1 MSGERG
7 IERRKGN
14 QAGRVLVKTDERH
27 GPRGAGL
34 LWLMGAIVQ
43 EALAAL
49 RFNRMRSVLTTVSLG
64 WGVACFVILYSY
76 GDGFHLALRKAFQ
89 AVGQDLILMFEGST
103 SAQAGGER
111 AGRRVRLEVTDV
123 EAIKEAVPLVA
134 GISPEVLVNG
144 ATVVRGYRT
153 QNLGVR
159 AVWPAYGRVRNMS
172 VLNGGRWLS
181 AEDEMQKQRV
191 AVIGAKAAERLFG
204 EMKAEGEEVTIN
216 GLRFTIVGVLR
227 TKTQISNYNRP
238 DNECLF
244 IPYSTGSLFRDLR
257 YPTFIVWSPVNPMF
271 RVETM
276 KQVRET
282 LARLHNYDARD
293 DRAIRMIAFNDFM
306 TVIDKM
312 SLALQILLA
321 FVGTLTLAIGGV
333 GLANIMLVSVT
344 QRTKEIGILK
354 AFGATRRSILFQF
367 LLEALFIVSVGGAL
381 GVGGG
386 WLATSG
392 IDTLPLLGPLFKDSS
407 GAGDIH
413 LRLSQFAVLT
423 STLML
428 EVVGVIAGLLP
439 AIKAARLDPME
450 ALRYE

>member
-1 MSGERG
+1 
-7 IERRKGN
+7 
-14 QAGRVLVKTDERH
+14 
-27 GPRGAGL
+27 
-34 LWLMGAIVQ
+34 
-43 EALAAL
+43 
-49 RFNRMRSVLTTVSLG
+49 
-64 WGVACFVILYSY
+64 
-76 GDGFHLALRKAFQ
+76 
-89 AVGQDLILMFEGST
+89 
-103 SAQAGGER
+103 
-111 AGRRVRLEVTDV
+111 
-123 EAIKEAVPLVA
+123 
-134 GISPEVLVNG
+134 
-144 ATVVRGYRT
+144 
-153 QNLGVR
+153 
-159 AVWPAYGRVRNMS
+159 
-172 VLNGGRWLS
+172 
-181 AEDEMQKQRV
+181 
-191 AVIGAKAAERLFG
+191 
-204 EMKAEGEEVTIN
+204 
-216 GLRFTIVGVLR
+216 
-227 TKTQISNYNRP
+227 
-238 DNECLF
+238 
-244 IPYSTGSLFRDLR
+244 
-257 YPTFIVWSPVNPMF
+257 
-271 RVETM
+271 
-276 KQVRET
+276 
-282 LARLHNYDARD
+282 
-293 DRAIRMIAFNDFM
+293 MIAFNDFM

-392 IDTLPLLGPLFKDSS
+392 IDTLPLLGPLFKDNS